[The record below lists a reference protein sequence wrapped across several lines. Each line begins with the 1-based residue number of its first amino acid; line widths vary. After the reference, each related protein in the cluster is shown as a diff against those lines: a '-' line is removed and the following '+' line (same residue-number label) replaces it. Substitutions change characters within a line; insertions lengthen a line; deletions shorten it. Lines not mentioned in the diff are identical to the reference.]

1 MTGVTLAD
9 FLSLFC
15 NFEPINQKQ
24 MKSLFTICSMLLIT
38 ISATSFNT
46 IENPDSLTLKCTEL
60 NFEECNL
67 VNDLVSPSEKPIK
80 VEDVYVYELEE
91 EVTIDFDT
99 KQYLP
104 KDFNPLKGL
113 YDLDWSTI
121 ELIELEEEV
130 TIDFDTKQY
139 LPEDFNPLNGLYDLD
154 WSTIELIELEEEV
167 TIDFDTRQYLP
178 EDFNPL
184 NGLYDLDWSTIELI
198 ELEEE
203 VVIDF
208 DTLKYLPVN
217 FNAYAGM

>member
-1 MTGVTLAD
+1 MTGVTLDD

-38 ISATSFNT
+38 ISATSFNI
-46 IENPDSLTLKCTEL
+46 IENPDSLTLRCTEL

-67 VNDLVSPSEKPIK
+67 VNDLVSPAEDPIK
-80 VEDVYVYELEE
+80 VENVYVYELEE
-91 EVTIDFDT
+91 EITIDFDT
-99 KQYLP
+99 KLYLP
-104 KDFNPLKGL
+104 EGFNPLKGL
-113 YDLDWSTI
+113 GDLDWYKI

-139 LPEDFNPLNGLYDLD
+139 LPIDFNPLKGM
-154 WSTIELIELEEEV
+154 
-167 TIDFDTRQYLP
+167 
-178 EDFNPL
+178 
-184 NGLYDLDWSTIELI
+184 YDLDWSTIELI

-208 DTLKYLPVN
+208 DTQQYLPAN